1 MEGDEE
7 EGVLDVLMKESSHL
21 EEEKI
26 ERSMTI
32 NVFMWK
38 NLSL

>member
-1 MEGDEE
+1 MKGDGE
-7 EGVLDVLMKESSHL
+7 EGVLDVLIKESRHL

-26 ERSMTI
+26 ERSMRI

-38 NLSL
+38 NLLW

>member
-26 ERSMTI
+26 ERRMRI

-38 NLSL
+38 NLSW